1 MEKNVKK
8 DKTTNSKK
16 KVEKKE
22 PLKKE
27 EKVINTKNSKNIS
40 LKETKKKDTDIKH
53 LTYDNDTNRKIC
65 YAFLIGVIITI
76 IVVIIIWPKRIATLK
91 DGTQPILTVNNT
103 TYTADDLY
111 NDMKDTYSINILIN
125 SLDKMILDKKYKE
138 DNEMNDS
145 VKKTAEYYY
154 SMYEQYQNI
163 TKEQFL
169 ENNGFKSEKEFLEY
183 LKLDY
188 RRNLYY
194 DEYVKNLIN
203 EKDIEKYY
211 KDEVFGDVNSKH
223 ILVSVSKDD
232 TSENEKELSDED
244 AKKLA
249 NEIIDKL
256 NKGTSWDDVITE
268 YKDKITAEELGYRAF
283 NASLDAAYLKEMKNL
298 EVNTYSKTPILS
310 SYGYHIVYK
319 IDQKDKPELKDVK
332 EDIINILVEEKKND
346 DSNLYQKALIN
357 LRKEAK
363 LEFKDTDLGEKYN
376 KYISNYK

>member
-27 EKVINTKNSKNIS
+27 EKVINTKNIS

-145 VKKTAEYYY
+145 VKQTAEYYY

-332 EDIINILVEEKKND
+332 EDIITILAEEKKND

>member
-145 VKKTAEYYY
+145 VKQTAEYYY

-169 ENNGFKSEKEFLEY
+169 ENKGFKSEKEFLEY

-256 NKGTSWDDVITE
+256 NKGTSWDDVINE
-268 YKDKITAEELGYRAF
+268 YKDKITNEDLGYRAF
-283 NASLDAAYLKEMKNL
+283 NASLDTAYIKEMKNL
-298 EVNTYSKTPILS
+298 KVNTYSKTPILS

-319 IDQKDKPELKDVK
+319 IDQKDKPELKNVK
-332 EDIINILVEEKKND
+332 EDIITILAEEKKNND
-346 DSNLYQKALIN
+346 NNLYQKALIN

-376 KYISNYK
+376 KYISAYK

>member
-1 MEKNVKK
+1 MKKNVKK

-169 ENNGFKSEKEFLEY
+169 ENKGFKSEKEFLEY

-256 NKGTSWDDVITE
+256 NKGTSWDDVINE
-268 YKDKITAEELGYRAF
+268 YKDKITNEDLGYRAF
-283 NASLDAAYLKEMKNL
+283 NASLDTAYIKEMKNL
-298 EVNTYSKTPILS
+298 KVNTYSKTPILS

-319 IDQKDKPELKDVK
+319 IDQKDKPELKNVK
-332 EDIINILVEEKKND
+332 EDIITILAEEKKNND
-346 DSNLYQKALIN
+346 NNLYQKALIN

-376 KYISNYK
+376 KYISAYK

>member
-256 NKGTSWDDVITE
+256 NKGTSWDDVINE
-268 YKDKITAEELGYRAF
+268 YKDKITNEDLGYRAF
-283 NASLDAAYLKEMKNL
+283 NASLDTAYIKEMKNL
-298 EVNTYSKTPILS
+298 KVNTYSKTPILS

-319 IDQKDKPELKDVK
+319 IDQKDKPELKNVK
-332 EDIINILVEEKKND
+332 EDIITILAEEKKNND
-346 DSNLYQKALIN
+346 NNLYQKALIN

-376 KYISNYK
+376 KYISAYK

>member
-1 MEKNVKK
+1 MEKNTKK

-16 KVEKKE
+16 KVEKEEKNIN
-22 PLKKE
+22 KKE
-27 EKVINTKNSKNIS
+27 VS

-53 LTYDNDTNRKIC
+53 LNHDNDTNRKIC
-65 YAFLIGVIITI
+65 YAFLIGVIITV

-91 DGTQPILTVNNT
+91 DGTQPILTVNNK

-111 NDMKDTYSINILIN
+111 NDMKDAYSINILIN
-125 SLDKMILDKKYKE
+125 SLDKMILDEKYKE

-145 VKKTAEYYY
+145 VKQTAEYYY

-194 DEYVKNLIN
+194 DEYVESLISD
-203 EKDIEKYY
+203 KDIEKYY

-256 NKGTSWDDVITE
+256 NKGTSWDDVIAE
-268 YKDKITAEELGYRAF
+268 YKDKITNEDLGYRAF

>member
-188 RRNLYY
+188 RRNL
-194 DEYVKNLIN
+194 
-203 EKDIEKYY
+203 
-211 KDEVFGDVNSKH
+211 
-223 ILVSVSKDD
+223 
-232 TSENEKELSDED
+232 
-244 AKKLA
+244 
-249 NEIIDKL
+249 
-256 NKGTSWDDVITE
+256 
-268 YKDKITAEELGYRAF
+268 
-283 NASLDAAYLKEMKNL
+283 
-298 EVNTYSKTPILS
+298 
-310 SYGYHIVYK
+310 
-319 IDQKDKPELKDVK
+319 
-332 EDIINILVEEKKND
+332 
-346 DSNLYQKALIN
+346 
-357 LRKEAK
+357 
-363 LEFKDTDLGEKYN
+363 
-376 KYISNYK
+376 

>member
-169 ENNGFKSEKEFLEY
+169 ENKGFKSEKEFLEY

-256 NKGTSWDDVITE
+256 NKGTSWDDVINE
-268 YKDKITAEELGYRAF
+268 YKDKITNEDLGYRAF
-283 NASLDAAYLKEMKNL
+283 NASLDTAYIKEMKNL
-298 EVNTYSKTPILS
+298 KVNTYSKTPILS

-319 IDQKDKPELKDVK
+319 IDQKDKPELKNVK
-332 EDIINILVEEKKND
+332 EDIITILAEEKKNND
-346 DSNLYQKALIN
+346 NNLYQKALIN

>member
-145 VKKTAEYYY
+145 VKQTAEYYY

-256 NKGTSWDDVITE
+256 NKGTSWDDVINE
-268 YKDKITAEELGYRAF
+268 YKDKITNEDLGYRAF

-319 IDQKDKPELKDVK
+319 IDQKDKPELKNVK
-332 EDIINILVEEKKND
+332 EDIITILAEEKKNND
-346 DSNLYQKALIN
+346 NNLYQKALIN

-376 KYISNYK
+376 KYISAYK

>member
-256 NKGTSWDDVITE
+256 NKGTSWDDVINE
-268 YKDKITAEELGYRAF
+268 YKDKITNEDLGYRAF
-283 NASLDAAYLKEMKNL
+283 NASLDTAYIKEMKNL
-298 EVNTYSKTPILS
+298 KVNTYSKTPILS

-319 IDQKDKPELKDVK
+319 IDQKDKPELKNVK
-332 EDIINILVEEKKND
+332 EDIITILAEEKKNNYN
-346 DSNLYQKALIN
+346 NLYQKALIN

-376 KYISNYK
+376 KYISAYK

>member
-283 NASLDAAYLKEMKNL
+283 NASLDTAYIKEMKNL
-298 EVNTYSKTPILS
+298 KVNTYSKTPILS

-319 IDQKDKPELKDVK
+319 IDQKDKPELKNVK
-332 EDIINILVEEKKND
+332 EDIITILAEEKKNND
-346 DSNLYQKALIN
+346 NNLYQKALIN

-376 KYISNYK
+376 KYISAYK

>member
-256 NKGTSWDDVITE
+256 NKGTSWDDVINE
-268 YKDKITAEELGYRAF
+268 YKDKITNEDLGYRAF

-332 EDIINILVEEKKND
+332 EDIITILAEEKKND

>member
-27 EKVINTKNSKNIS
+27 EKVINTKNIS

-169 ENNGFKSEKEFLEY
+169 ENKGFKSEKEFLEY

-256 NKGTSWDDVITE
+256 NKGTSWDDVINE
-268 YKDKITAEELGYRAF
+268 YKDKITNEDLGYRAF
-283 NASLDAAYLKEMKNL
+283 NASLDTAYIKEMKNL
-298 EVNTYSKTPILS
+298 KVNTYSKTPILS

-319 IDQKDKPELKDVK
+319 IDQKDKPELKNVK
-332 EDIINILVEEKKND
+332 EDIITILAEEKKNND
-346 DSNLYQKALIN
+346 NNLYQKALIN

-376 KYISNYK
+376 KYISAYK

>member
-27 EKVINTKNSKNIS
+27 EKVINTKNIS

-91 DGTQPILTVNNT
+91 DGTQPILTVDNT

-169 ENNGFKSEKEFLEY
+169 ENKGFKSEKEFLEY

-256 NKGTSWDDVITE
+256 NKGTSWDDVINE
-268 YKDKITAEELGYRAF
+268 YKDKITNEDLGYRAF
-283 NASLDAAYLKEMKNL
+283 NASLDTAYIKEMKNL
-298 EVNTYSKTPILS
+298 KVNTYSKTPILS

-319 IDQKDKPELKDVK
+319 IDQKDKPELKNVK
-332 EDIINILVEEKKND
+332 EDIITILAEEKKNND
-346 DSNLYQKALIN
+346 NNLYQKALIN

-376 KYISNYK
+376 KYISAYK

>member
-169 ENNGFKSEKEFLEY
+169 ENKGFKSEKEFLEY

-194 DEYVKNLIN
+194 DEYVESLISD
-203 EKDIEKYY
+203 KDIEKYY

>member
-111 NDMKDTYSINILIN
+111 NDMKDAYSINILIN

-256 NKGTSWDDVITE
+256 NKGTSWDDVINE
-268 YKDKITAEELGYRAF
+268 YKDKITNEDLGYRAF

>member
-8 DKTTNSKK
+8 DKTTNSIK

-194 DEYVKNLIN
+194 DEYVESLISD
-203 EKDIEKYY
+203 KDIEKYY

-332 EDIINILVEEKKND
+332 EDIINILAEEKKND

>member
-169 ENNGFKSEKEFLEY
+169 ENKGFKSEKEFLEY

-256 NKGTSWDDVITE
+256 NKGTSWDDVINE
-268 YKDKITAEELGYRAF
+268 YKDKITNEDLGYRAF
-283 NASLDAAYLKEMKNL
+283 NASLDTAYIKEMKNL
-298 EVNTYSKTPILS
+298 KVNTYSKTPILS

-332 EDIINILVEEKKND
+332 EDIINILAEEKKND

>member
-256 NKGTSWDDVITE
+256 NKGTSWDDVINE
-268 YKDKITAEELGYRAF
+268 YKDKITNEDLGYRAF

-332 EDIINILVEEKKND
+332 EDIINILAEEKKNND
-346 DSNLYQKALIN
+346 NNLYQKALIN

-376 KYISNYK
+376 KYISAYK

>member
-232 TSENEKELSDED
+232 TSENEKELSDGD

-256 NKGTSWDDVITE
+256 NKGTSWDDVINE
-268 YKDKITAEELGYRAF
+268 YKDKITNEDLGYRAF
-283 NASLDAAYLKEMKNL
+283 NASLDTAYIKEMKNL
-298 EVNTYSKTPILS
+298 KVNTYSKTPILS

-319 IDQKDKPELKDVK
+319 IDQKDKPELKNVK
-332 EDIINILVEEKKND
+332 EDIITILAEEKKNND
-346 DSNLYQKALIN
+346 NNLYQKALIN

-376 KYISNYK
+376 KYISAYK

>member
-256 NKGTSWDDVITE
+256 NKGTSWDDVINE
-268 YKDKITAEELGYRAF
+268 YKDKITNEDLGYRAF

-319 IDQKDKPELKDVK
+319 IDQKDKPELKNVK
-332 EDIINILVEEKKND
+332 EDIITILAEEKKNND
-346 DSNLYQKALIN
+346 NNLYQKALIN

>member
-169 ENNGFKSEKEFLEY
+169 ENKGFKSEKEFLEY

-256 NKGTSWDDVITE
+256 NKGTSWDDVINE
-268 YKDKITAEELGYRAF
+268 YKDKITNEDLGYRAF
-283 NASLDAAYLKEMKNL
+283 NASLDTAYIKEMKNL
-298 EVNTYSKTPILS
+298 KVNTYSKTPILS

-319 IDQKDKPELKDVK
+319 IDQKDKPELKNVK
-332 EDIINILVEEKKND
+332 EDIITILAEEKKNND
-346 DSNLYQKALIN
+346 NNLYQKALIN

-376 KYISNYK
+376 KYISAYK

>member
-125 SLDKMILDKKYKE
+125 SLDKMILDEKYKE

-145 VKKTAEYYY
+145 VKQTAEYYY

-194 DEYVKNLIN
+194 DEYVESLISD
-203 EKDIEKYY
+203 KDIEKYY
-211 KDEVFGDVNSKH
+211 KNEVFGDVNSKH
-223 ILVSVSKDD
+223 ILVSVSSDD

-256 NKGTSWDDVITE
+256 NKGTSWDDVINE
-268 YKDKITAEELGYRAF
+268 YKDKITNEDLGYRAF
-283 NASLDAAYLKEMKNL
+283 NASLDTAYIKEMKNL
-298 EVNTYSKTPILS
+298 KVNTYSKTPILS

-319 IDQKDKPELKDVK
+319 IDQKDKPELKNVK
-332 EDIINILVEEKKND
+332 EDIITILAEEKKNND
-346 DSNLYQKALIN
+346 NNLYQKALIN

-376 KYISNYK
+376 KYISAYK

>member
-211 KDEVFGDVNSKH
+211 KNEVFGDVNSKH
-223 ILVSVSKDD
+223 ILVPVSSDD

-256 NKGTSWDDVITE
+256 NKGTSWDDVINE
-268 YKDKITAEELGYRAF
+268 YKDKITNEDLGYRAF
-283 NASLDAAYLKEMKNL
+283 NASLDTAYIKEMKNL
-298 EVNTYSKTPILS
+298 KVNTYSKTPILS

-319 IDQKDKPELKDVK
+319 IDQKDKPELKNVK
-332 EDIINILVEEKKND
+332 EDIITILAEEKKNND
-346 DSNLYQKALIN
+346 NNLYQKALIN

-376 KYISNYK
+376 KYISAYK

>member
-194 DEYVKNLIN
+194 DEYVESLISD
-203 EKDIEKYY
+203 KDIEKYY
-211 KDEVFGDVNSKH
+211 KNEVFGDVNSKH

-256 NKGTSWDDVITE
+256 NKGTSWDDVINE
-268 YKDKITAEELGYRAF
+268 YKDKITNEDLGYRAF

>member
-27 EKVINTKNSKNIS
+27 EKVINTKNIS

-145 VKKTAEYYY
+145 VKQTAEYYY

-256 NKGTSWDDVITE
+256 NKGTSWDDVINE
-268 YKDKITAEELGYRAF
+268 YKDKITNEDLGYRAF

-332 EDIINILVEEKKND
+332 EDIITILAEEKKND

-376 KYISNYK
+376 KYISAYK

>member
-256 NKGTSWDDVITE
+256 NKGTSWDDVINE
-268 YKDKITAEELGYRAF
+268 YKDKITNEDLGYRAF
-283 NASLDAAYLKEMKNL
+283 NASLDTAYIKEMKNL
-298 EVNTYSKTPILS
+298 KVNTYSKTPILS

-319 IDQKDKPELKDVK
+319 IDQKDKPELKNVK
-332 EDIINILVEEKKND
+332 EDIITILVEEKKNND
-346 DSNLYQKALIN
+346 NNLYQKALIN

-376 KYISNYK
+376 KYISAYK

>member
-223 ILVSVSKDD
+223 ILVSVPKDD

-256 NKGTSWDDVITE
+256 NKGTSWDDVINE
-268 YKDKITAEELGYRAF
+268 YKDKITNEDLGYRAF
-283 NASLDAAYLKEMKNL
+283 NASLDTAYIKEMKNL
-298 EVNTYSKTPILS
+298 KVNTYSKTPILS

-319 IDQKDKPELKDVK
+319 IDQKDKPELKNVK
-332 EDIINILVEEKKND
+332 EDIITILAEEKKNND
-346 DSNLYQKALIN
+346 NNLYQKALIN

-376 KYISNYK
+376 KYISAYK

>member
-1 MEKNVKK
+1 MEKNTKK

-65 YAFLIGVIITI
+65 YAFLIGVIITV

-91 DGTQPILTVNNT
+91 DGTQPILTVNNK

-194 DEYVKNLIN
+194 DEYVESLISD
-203 EKDIEKYY
+203 KDIEKYY

-332 EDIINILVEEKKND
+332 EDIINILAEEKKND

-376 KYISNYK
+376 KYISAYK

>member
-1 MEKNVKK
+1 MEKNAKK

-16 KVEKKE
+16 KVEK
-22 PLKKE
+22 E
-27 EKVINTKNSKNIS
+27 EKNINKVS

-53 LTYDNDTNRKIC
+53 LNHDNDTNRKIC
-65 YAFLIGVIITI
+65 YAFLIGVIITV

-91 DGTQPILTVNNT
+91 DGTQPILTVNNK

-125 SLDKMILDKKYKE
+125 SLDKRILDEKYKE
-138 DNEMNDS
+138 DNAMNDS

-256 NKGTSWDDVITE
+256 NKGTSWDDVINE
-268 YKDKITAEELGYRAF
+268 YKDKITTESFDVKFDSSLEENFVKAAKKLKDGKYTTSLVETSYGHHIIYRVETNDKEELSSVKDRIV
-283 NASLDAAYLKEMKNL
+283 AS
-298 EVNTYSKTPILS
+298 
-310 SYGYHIVYK
+310 IVANK
-319 IDQKDKPELKDVK
+319 K
-332 EDIINILVEEKKND
+332 EDDTNY
-346 DSNLYQKALIN
+346 YQKTLIIM
-357 LRKEAK
+357 RKEAGM
-363 LEFKDTDLGEKYN
+363 EIKDTVLKKVYN
-376 KYISNYK
+376 NFVDSIMKKTTTSNKK